1 MPAAPTRRAC
11 TQAVV
16 IVVVIVAAWAI
27 GKSMPPSDALATVV
41 DTAVDTLTGAAGGD
55 WFVVDL
61 TYEIVDY
68 PQITIN
74 TY

>member
-1 MPAAPTRRAC
+1 
-11 TQAVV
+11 
-16 IVVVIVAAWAI
+16 
-27 GKSMPPSDALATVV
+27 MPPSDALATVV

-61 TYEIVDY
+61 TDEIVDY